1 MTYKEDMP
9 SDLIRDY
16 RTSNEEWI
24 ISVGMISEGTNIP
37 RLQVC
42 CHLTNIKTEMH
53 YRQILGRTLRVTSSP
68 DQSAI
73 LYMLA
78 EPKLVEYAYRVNQDI
93 PDGVDIVQFET
104 FDMDFKSDSN
114 SRSNSNITLNKSDTI
129 SSEAKSV
136 KNDKVYINLTALD
149 KITAKTSSIRLAI
162 GDKKF
167 FGSLEI
173 KAFKCQLSEG
183 SGTSDTAAYIQVKDL
198 SAKDN
203 NQVFLFNGWTFVS
216 SPTLQSI
223 DHPVY
228 DLWIT
233 SCENI

>member
-1 MTYKEDMP
+1 MKLGNFKFFFWCLLLILINTFFVLAEDKIEVVP
-9 SDLIRDY
+9 LI
-16 RTSNEEWI
+16 NLEEL
-24 ISVGMISEGTNIP
+24 SPTFEED
-37 RLQVC
+37 
-42 CHLTNIKTEMH
+42 KTELEK
-53 YRQILGRTLRVTSSP
+53 IE
-68 DQSAI
+68 D
-73 LYMLA
+73 
-78 EPKLVEYAYRVNQDI
+78 K
-93 PDGVDIVQFET
+93 
-104 FDMDFKSDSN
+104 
-114 SRSNSNITLNKSDTI
+114 NIILNKSDDI
-129 SSEAKSV
+129 SIDSKSA

-149 KITAKTSSIRLAI
+149 KITAKTSSIKIAI

-173 KAFKCQLSEG
+173 QALKCQLFEG
-183 SGTSDTAAYIQVKDL
+183 SDTSDTVAYIQVKDL

-203 NQVFLFNGWTFVS
+203 NQVFLFNGWTFAS